1 MTLAVAVLAIAVFLS
16 GAVLGFLALLIVG
29 IRQGDRARHLADA
42 PHTHVEAV
50 TRRVLGVGARNHH
63 DGHEDEEG

>member
-1 MTLAVAVLAIAVFLS
+1 MTFAVAILAIAVFLS

-29 IRQGDRARHLADA
+29 IRKGDRAQHLADT

-50 TRRVLGVGARNHH
+50 TRRVLGVGTRNHRN
-63 DGHEDEEG
+63 GNEDEEG

>member
-1 MTLAVAVLAIAVFLS
+1 MAFVLAVLAIAVFLS

-29 IRQGDRARHLADA
+29 IRRGDHARHLADA

-50 TRRVLGVGARNHH
+50 NRRVLGVGTRTHH
-63 DGHEDEEG
+63 DGNEDEEA